1 MMKNKRLLRL
11 LIICVSIV
19 IAYISYVLAFDITDT
34 NMTNKLSKHIDD
46 ESLRIL
52 DIHEVASDEIK
63 DLIVYFQTNESL
75 GVSYLHKGMNDKY
88 IINELVESDQALD
101 AVGLLIDRKY
111 YLVLYGMS
119 DKDVSSLHI
128 LEGSNKVRHSVNSK
142 KIFVPAYGE
151 MYDGMVQIT
160 YEEWY
165 HVEPLQVHV
174 QSTQGSSWRSILI
187 LLRSAMIVLLTY
199 IFTTR
204 MSKHYNKRTIDE
216 YNRLPTDGQGV
227 KQFWHR

>member
-1 MMKNKRLLRL
+1 MMRNKRLLRL
-11 LIICVSIV
+11 LIISVSIV
-19 IAYISYVLAFDITDT
+19 IAYISYILAFDVTDT
-34 NMTNKLSKHIDD
+34 NMTSKLSKHIDD

-52 DIHEVASDEIK
+52 EIHEVGTDEIK

-75 GVSYLHKGMNDKY
+75 GVSSLHKGLNDKY
-88 IINELVESDQALD
+88 IINELVESDLELD
-101 AVGLLIDRKY
+101 AVGLLINRKY

-119 DKDVSSLHI
+119 DKDVSALHI
-128 LEGSNKVRHSVNSK
+128 LKGANKAKHSVNSK

-165 HVEPLQVHV
+165 HVEPHQVHV
-174 QSTQGSSWRSILI
+174 QSTQGSSWKSILVLI
-187 LLRSAMIVLLTY
+187 RSVLLMLLTY
-199 IFTTR
+199 IFTTK
-204 MSKHYNKRTIDE
+204 MSKNYNKRTLDE